1 MIALQ
6 KSAQNQLRQ
15 FIEQLERLEEE
26 KRSIQVDIKEKFQ
39 EAKAL
44 GFDVKAMRRILQL
57 RRKSKADREEEEAI
71 LQTYMHALGM
81 LEDTPLGQWALEQKK
96 DSGAD
101 SKKNGT
107 DSNTKNEPF
116 EEDGRWWKRDEH
128 GALVEVAAP

>member
-71 LQTYMHALGM
+71 LETYLHALGM
-81 LEDTPLGQWALEQKK
+81 RGTPLGDWADEQEVKAGT
-96 DSGAD
+96 DSETDGAD
-101 SKKNGT
+101 SNR
-107 DSNTKNEPF
+107 PF
-116 EEDGRWWKRDEH
+116 QDEDGSWWQRDEH
-128 GALVEVAAP
+128 GALKEVAVP